1 MKVGVKVKI
10 KAKVKVKIKVNVKV
24 KVKIGKVVKIKVKG
38 EKIVVREWTYV
49 LKPLEVKV
57 IIEVPPSLILNRA
70 RLVFH
75 QFSNST
81 IQVLVIEGLLLILIF
96 LANQDVTLVKLL
108 KELLML
114 GESIQKWKLS

>member
-24 KVKIGKVVKIKVKG
+24 KVKIEKVMKIKVKE

-57 IIEVPPSLILNRA
+57 MIEVPRHS
-70 RLVFH
+70 
-75 QFSNST
+75 FSTEQDWCSTNSRT
-81 IQVLVIEGLLLILIF
+81 QQYKF
-96 LANQDVTLVKLL
+96 
-108 KELLML
+108 
-114 GESIQKWKLS
+114 W